1 MYYSLSRFS
10 WCTHHAGVHFIW
22 ERNHVF
28 GCDTVVAWTAREL
41 ISCIDLCL
49 IVRIHTFRINI
60 TCVWLSVSEYV
71 L

>member
-1 MYYSLSRFS
+1 
-10 WCTHHAGVHFIW
+10 
-22 ERNHVF
+22 VF

-71 L
+71 LKKSA